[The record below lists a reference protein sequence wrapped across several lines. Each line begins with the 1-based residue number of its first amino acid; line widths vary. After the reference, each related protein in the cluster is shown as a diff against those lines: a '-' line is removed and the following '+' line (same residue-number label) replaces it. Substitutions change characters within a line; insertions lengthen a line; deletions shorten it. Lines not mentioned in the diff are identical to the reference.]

1 MHIQMPCNQLCDIA
15 TGCNITQ
22 FQRCVA
28 CPWVAYGHM
37 QHYIAVNVLY
47 MLLNV
52 LLPLVNIT

>member
-1 MHIQMPCNQLCDIA
+1 MPCNQLCDIA

-52 LLPLVNIT
+52 LLPLMNIT